1 MLDSDSIVI
10 CEKCAIVIYKDQC
23 KVNKKVSYPI
33 QDQNKKIFSD
43 EITQDLLQAFIERKT

>member
-23 KVNKKVSYPI
+23 KVNNKVSYTI